1 MICVVV
7 SCVPSPYHRLKG
19 SAPSTTKHKAR
30 NAGTFRFS
38 AGGRQQSVAF
48 WCSWVQH
55 FGDFGIGRKFKNW
68 HHLSYKFCRW
78 IANPDLERW
87 KPFGIPAGRRK
98 GCFPEKKYQKP
109 GGWKG
114 SLSLKCWKKLGNVN
128 SILKSV
134 SISIS
139 IVMATDPLAQE
150 GHHRWKSVQSQD
162 EFLHIVVASTCGFV
176 YLHLLTLIFTYIYT
190 YIWYST
196 VDGQIIQ
203 TLIHE
208 L

>member
-1 MICVVV
+1 MYMYMYAYIPNVSILLPTISSSMICVVV
-7 SCVPSPYHRLKG
+7 SCVQSPYHRLKG

-48 WCSWVQH
+48 WCSRVQH

-114 SLSLKCWKKLGNVN
+114 SLSLKCWKNWGM
-128 SILKSV
+128 SIPFWNQCPSLSPLLWPPTHWRRRVTIAGKV
-134 SISIS
+134 CKARMIFCIS
-139 IVMATDPLAQE
+139 
-150 GHHRWKSVQSQD
+150 
-162 EFLHIVVASTCGFV
+162 
-176 YLHLLTLIFTYIYT
+176 
-190 YIWYST
+190 
-196 VDGQIIQ
+196 
-203 TLIHE
+203 
-208 L
+208 